1 MTRLFLFITLCL
13 FVSACSSD
21 GINVEKAESSTH
33 SRKNSVNTNPEL
45 NDTAREVSD
54 IDTLTE
60 APVKKELLT
69 KEGVKI
75 KWKKKGE
82 GEAISDGD
90 VIKLNY
96 VLMLKSGKIIEDTK
110 AKVGKPIALV
120 KGLKMGLPGLDTA
133 LSYLKEGDMA
143 SVTLPTELGFDE
155 ETRKMLQDSSELVYI
170 IDVVSKISGEKVS
183 DGVELF
189 KVYPSTGPK
198 VEKGHEIGI
207 DYFGFLYD
215 GSVFISSR
223 ETGEYEFPAGEGRVP
238 PGLDSA
244 ILNMHINDVAWVK
257 LSSEMAYGKKGL
269 KGKVLPNQDI
279 VYKIQIDYRK

>member
-1 MTRLFLFITLCL
+1 MTRFFFYIILCVFLA
-13 FVSACSSD
+13 ACSSD
-21 GINVEKAESSTH
+21 GIKVEKAESSTH
-33 SRKNSVNTNPEL
+33 IKKSSEKSDGNIIDSTQLNSK
-45 NDTAREVSD
+45 

-60 APVKKELLT
+60 TPEQKELIT
-69 KEGVKI
+69 EEGVLI
-75 KWKKKGE
+75 KWKKKGK
-82 GEAISDGD
+82 GEAIANGD

-96 VLMLKSGKIIEDTK
+96 VLMLKSGKLIEDTK
-110 AKVGKPIALV
+110 AKVGKPIAMV

-133 LSYLKEGDMA
+133 LSYLKVGDMA
-143 SVTLPTELGFDE
+143 SVTLPADLGFDE
-155 ETRKMLQDSSELVYI
+155 ETREMLKDSSELVYI
-170 IDVVSKISGEKVS
+170 IDVVSKISGEKLS
-183 DGVELF
+183 NGVELF

>member
-1 MTRLFLFITLCL
+1 MNRILLYSAICL
-13 FVSACSSD
+13 LIASCSSE
-21 GINVEKAESSTH
+21 GINVEKAENSTYVK
-33 SRKNSVNTNPEL
+33 KNIQDDKVKE
-45 NDTAREVSD
+45 NDTTTHD
-54 IDTLTE
+54 LQKDTLTE
-60 APVKKELLT
+60 APEQKELIT
-69 KEGVKI
+69 DEGVII
-75 KWKKKGE
+75 KWKKKGD
-82 GEAISDGD
+82 GTSIANGD

-96 VLMLKSGKIIEDTK
+96 VLMLKSGKVIEDTK
-110 AKVGKPIALV
+110 AKVGKPIAMV

-133 LSYLKEGDMA
+133 LSYLNVGDMA
-143 SVTLPTELGFDE
+143 SITLPSNLGFDE

-170 IDVVSKISGEKVS
+170 IDVVGKIQGENVS
-183 DGVELF
+183 EGVELF

-257 LSSEMAYGKKGL
+257 LSSEMAYGTKGL
-269 KGKVLPNQDI
+269 QGKVLPNQDI